1 MFRRKKEEGRRKKEE
16 GRRKKEEV
24 GGKSEGS
31 RIELF
36 RREDRCKKGI
46 SKKREVHNF
55 CKGCYIS
62 PGRTGDRKPGFFL
75 DTSLPNQDLS
85 HKPGL

>member
-1 MFRRKKEEGRRKKEE
+1 MVKCLEGRRKKEEGRRKKEE
-16 GRRKKEEV
+16 GRSRREV

-62 PGRTGDRKPGFFL
+62 PGRTGIVNPV
-75 DTSLPNQDLS
+75 SS
-85 HKPGL
+85 